1 MDQRPQGNSH
11 SHNSVQ
17 KEGVGVP
24 SCGLNENIPAL
35 GAQNYGAV
43 RGVLKLFDKEAAM
56 CKLNLPK
63 GVTLRLI
70 DHLDKDEFKRKYGC
84 DIFDADRPAKVNRR
98 GKGRSGRRPAT
109 AQPKEHVSTAVQR
122 GRMTGDAIGNGQQEF
137 ATHEQCQ
144 ISESAD
150 MFVAPKRLKKATV
163 DVERNPP
170 PLAREPQMP
179 QLPEGR
185 RGEKARGHA
194 ACVEHDCVAGPTDRS
209 HSLDASGSHQAVTQ
223 QEKAVTQQEKGDL
236 QAKLDQLDNDQLD
249 RVIDFL
255 KLDMGDSSEGQE
267 IQLDLDTLPPAR
279 RLALIRFVD
288 AELRKGVVTRAKLG
302 GDSAPG
308 MSLNSPGF
316 PAPEPGTTPLGL
328 GTPNASVMTPR
339 REPDNAMPAASAAK
353 RQLAWE
359 ACSAREVQR
368 QSHLREVRE
377 AASVGGTPQSLTPAA
392 AGEPLLAS
400 GTLLAVPDLALP
412 PAAAAVVVGESSAAQ
427 AAVAPPPGAAAPPL
441 VEVASAPTAK
451 QSTLPPPGTA
461 APTSVRTSGDSMLES
476 TAEVL
481 SMVDFGW
488 T

>member
-1 MDQRPQGNSH
+1 MDQRPQGNSV

-24 SCGLNENIPAL
+24 TSVRNENMPAL
-35 GAQNYGAV
+35 DASHYGAV
-43 RGVLKLFDKEAAM
+43 RGVLKLLDKEAAM
-56 CKLNLPK
+56 FKLSLPK
-63 GVTLRLI
+63 GVSLRLI
-70 DHLDKDEFKRKYGC
+70 DHLENDEFKRKYGC
-84 DIFDADRPAKVNRR
+84 DLFDADRPTNVNRKGR
-98 GKGRSGRRPAT
+98 GRSGRRPAT
-109 AQPKEHVSTAVQR
+109 AQPAVQR

-137 ATHEQCQ
+137 GRQEQCQ
-144 ISESAD
+144 TLESTD
-150 MFVAPKRLKKATV
+150 MFVAPKRLRKAV
-163 DVERNPP
+163 DAERNPP
-170 PLAREPQMP
+170 PQSREPQIP

-185 RGEKARGHA
+185 RGERARGR
-194 ACVEHDCVAGPTDRS
+194 VEHDHVAPPTDRS
-209 HSLDASGSHQAVTQ
+209 GSHQS
-223 QEKAVTQQEKGDL
+223 VTQQEKGDL

-255 KLDMGDSSEGQE
+255 KLDMGDASEGQE

-288 AELRKGVVTRAKLG
+288 AELRKGIVTRPKLG
-302 GDSAPG
+302 GDAAPG
-308 MSLNSPGF
+308 MALNSPGF
-316 PAPEPGTTPLGL
+316 PALEPGTTPLGL

-339 REPDNAMPAASAAK
+339 REQPDSAVLAASAAK
-353 RQLAWE
+353 RHLAWE

-412 PAAAAVVVGESSAAQ
+412 PAAGAAGVAGEQSAAQ
-427 AAVAPPPGAAAPPL
+427 AVAAPPPGAAAPAP
-441 VEVASAPTAK
+441 VEVAPAPAAK
-451 QSTLPPPGTA
+451 QGALRVPSAA
-461 APTSVRTSGDSMLES
+461 APTSVGTSGDSMLES

>member
-1 MDQRPQGNSH
+1 MDQRQQGNSL
-11 SHNSVQ
+11 SHNNRQ

-24 SCGLNENIPAL
+24 SCVLNENLPAL
-35 GAQNYGAV
+35 EPHNYGDV
-43 RGVLKLFDKEAAM
+43 RGVLKLLDREAAM

-63 GVTLRLI
+63 GVTLLLI
-70 DHLDKDEFKRKYGC
+70 DHVEKDEFKRKFGC
-84 DIFDADRPAKVNRR
+84 DIFDVDVPASVNR
-98 GKGRSGRRPAT
+98 KGRGRGGRRPAT
-109 AQPKEHVSTAVQR
+109 AQAKEHLSTAVQR
-122 GRMTGDAIGNGQQEF
+122 GMMGDTIGNGQQEF
-137 ATHEQCQ
+137 TSHEQTL
-144 ISESAD
+144 ESTD
-150 MFVAPKRLKKATV
+150 TFIAPKRMKKATV

-170 PLAREPQMP
+170 PPAREPQIP

-185 RGEKARGHA
+185 RGEKARGRA
-194 ACVEHDCVAGPTDRS
+194 ACVEHDRVAAPTDKN
-209 HSLDASGSHQAVTQ
+209 HSLDASGSHQ
-223 QEKAVTQQEKGDL
+223 AVTQQEKGDL

-255 KLDMGDSSEGQE
+255 KIDMGDASEGQE

-279 RLALIRFVD
+279 RLALIKFVD
-288 AELRKGVVTRAKLG
+288 AELRKGIATRAKLG
-302 GDSAPG
+302 GDAAPG
-308 MSLNSPGF
+308 MSLNSPCF
-316 PAPEPGTTPLGL
+316 PALEPGTTPLGL

-339 REPDNAMPAASAAK
+339 REPDNAVPAASAAK

-392 AGEPLLAS
+392 AGEPLMAS

-412 PAAAAVVVGESSAAQ
+412 PAAAAMVVGESSAPQ
-427 AAVAPPPGAAAPPL
+427 AVAAPPPGAAAPAT
-441 VEVASAPTAK
+441 VEVAPVPTAK
-451 QSTLPPPGTA
+451 QVAWPPPGTA
-461 APTSVRTSGDSMLES
+461 APTSVGTTGDSMLES